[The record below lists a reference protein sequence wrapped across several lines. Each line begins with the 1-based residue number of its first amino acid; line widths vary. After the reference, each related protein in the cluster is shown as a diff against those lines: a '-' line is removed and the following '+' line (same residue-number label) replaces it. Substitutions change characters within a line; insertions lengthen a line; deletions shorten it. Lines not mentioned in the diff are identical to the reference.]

1 MLYLWLFIR
10 GYKPLYTLSTA
21 MRLRIFLLIFLM
33 QFVLLTVTA
42 QNNQFLFSH
51 LDIKAGLS
59 HNQVNCI
66 YKDKKGF
73 MWFGTLS
80 GLNKYDGYSFK
91 TFKHIDGDTTTL
103 DDDYIVSINPG
114 PENKLWIETRTGFNI
129 YDPATEKFSK
139 NLKDFMYK
147 IKVYDTYIL
156 AIKKDRF
163 GNFWFLE
170 HNKDQGIFKYDP
182 VKKETIKL
190 VHKDGDTT
198 SIYSNL
204 VTDLSVDSKGNIWIV
219 SSSGILERL
228 DPRSYKVNY
237 RLKLGQLPAA
247 LSTTYKIFIDKQ
259 DDIWTFVPSYSKGVF
274 FISLKNKIFKHL
286 LKSTGNINTDVIS
299 DVTQDFQ
306 NRMWIVTDHGGIN
319 LLNKRDFKTQYL
331 LNREDD
337 DKTVAQNSIICVY
350 VDDLG
355 IIWCGTYKHGI
366 SYYHQSI
373 IKFANYTHHLSDKN
387 SLPFS
392 DVNSFAEDKLG
403 NIWIGTNGGGL
414 IYWDRKADTFKQY
427 LHNAADKN
435 SLTNNV
441 IVKLFIDHEQK
452 LWIGT
457 YYGGLDC
464 FDGKAFKHYKHSDSN
479 ANSISEDRVC
489 AIAEDSEN
497 NLLVGTI
504 SAGLNILDKNRNVVA
519 VYRLEGDVSKSTIH
533 SNYISAVIEDR
544 HKNLWIVT
552 AYGLDLLLK
561 KNHRFLH
568 YLHDDNN
575 PNSLIN
581 NNTNNILEDTDGLI
595 WISTREGISIFDYK
609 TSKFTN
615 LNKLNGLPDNTVID
629 MQEYSRN
636 NIWVSTPNGLSSIFI
651 DRSSG
656 KLKFRFVNY
665 NETEGLQGREF
676 TENSSYKTR
685 EGELLFGGGNGF
697 NLFKPS
703 NIVTNKKQ
711 PDLIFTDFQVFNRS
725 LNVGEKVNSRVLLP
739 KSISVLKNLKLNYD
753 DNVFAIEFAALNYF
767 NPGKVKYQYKMV
779 GFDNDW
785 INADNKTR
793 KAPYTNL
800 DPGNYTFKVR
810 AGDNEGWNNK
820 ELTLNI
826 SISPPF
832 WKTTWAYILYVGLA
846 VGSLLYLRKRGI
858 EKLRAQFSIE
868 KEREEAQRMHEL
880 DLMKIKFFTNVSHE
894 FRTPLSLIMAPVDK
908 ILKQINE
915 PEVQRQ
921 LMLVNRNAKRLLNLV
936 NQLLDFRKMEYQELK
951 LHKMNGNIISFI
963 KELSFAFTDVADQK
977 NIRFVFDSEIESY
990 YTSFDHDKIER
1001 IMFNLLS
1008 NAYKFTHDGGQVSVL
1023 INLVDKGDENDDLL
1037 EIRVVDTGIGIAA
1050 DKLNRIFDPF
1060 FQNDLPGSMLNQ
1072 GSGIGLS
1079 ITKEFVKLHDG
1090 EIFVES
1096 EFNQGSCFTVLLP
1109 VSRLDNIVFTD
1120 TLLPFDHTNESL
1132 PHKAL
1137 QRNDLH
1143 KENRDGK
1150 KPTVLLVEDNED
1162 FRFYIKDN
1170 LKSAFNI
1177 IEAEN
1182 GKKGWQKALAQHPN
1196 VVVSDISMPEMN
1208 GIDLCLKIKND
1219 KRTSHIPVILLTALT
1234 GEDQQLK
1241 GLETGATD
1249 YLTKPFNF
1257 EILQSKIRNILSQQ
1271 ESMRKTYTKQVE
1283 VNPTEMHVDSP
1294 DELFIKKV
1302 LILIDSNISN
1312 PNFSVEE
1319 LSNEVFVSRYTLY
1332 KKILAMTG
1340 KTPNELVRSMRL
1352 KRAAQLLET
1361 GHLTISQICHKV
1373 GFKSQKYFVKM
1384 FKAEYNTIPSKYL
1397 EDAEEAEL

>member
-1 MLYLWLFIR
+1 MKLRAFLF
-10 GYKPLYTLSTA
+10 
-21 MRLRIFLLIFLM
+21 IFLM
-33 QFVLLTVTA
+33 QFSLHAVKA
-42 QNNQFLFSH
+42 QNTQFQFSH

-91 TFKHIDGDTTTL
+91 SFKHVAGDTTTL

-139 NLKDFMYK
+139 NLKNFMYK

-170 HNKDQGIFKYDP
+170 HNATQGIFKYDP
-182 VKKETIKL
+182 ITKETINL
-190 VHKDGDTT
+190 LHKQGDTT

-204 VTDLSVDSKGNIWIV
+204 VTDLSVDSKGNIWLI
-219 SSSGILERL
+219 SSAGVLERL
-228 DPRSYKVNY
+228 DPKSYKVNY
-237 RLKLGQLPAA
+237 RLKLEQLPAA

-259 DDIWTFVPSYSKGVF
+259 DDIWAFVPSYSKGVF
-274 FISLKNKIFKHL
+274 FISPKNKVIKHI
-286 LKSTGNINTDVIS
+286 LKATGSINTDVIS
-299 DVTQDFQ
+299 DVTQDDKS
-306 NRMWIVTDHGGIN
+306 RIWIATDHGGIN
-319 LLNKRDFKTQYL
+319 LLNKQDFTTQYL

-337 DKTVAQNSIICVY
+337 DKTIGQNSITCVY
-350 VDDLG
+350 VDDIG
-355 IIWCGTYKHGI
+355 IIWCGSYKRGI
-366 SYYHQSI
+366 SYYHQDI
-373 IKFANYTHHLSDKN
+373 IKFASYTHHLSDKN

-392 DVNSFAEDKLG
+392 DVNSFAEDKPG
-403 NIWIGTNGGGL
+403 NIWVGTNGGGL
-414 IYWDRKADTFKQY
+414 IYWDRKTGSFKQY
-427 LHNAADKN
+427 LHNVADKN

-441 IVKLFIDHEQK
+441 VVKLFIDHEQK

-464 FDGKAFKHYKHSDSN
+464 FDGKVFKHYRHNDAN
-479 ANSISEDRVC
+479 AKSISEDRVC
-489 AIAEDSEN
+489 AITEDSDH
-497 NLLVGTI
+497 NLLVGTL
-504 SAGLNILDKNRNVVA
+504 SAGLNVLDKNRNVVA
-519 VYRLEGDVSKSTIH
+519 IYRFDGDINERSIH
-533 SNYISAVIEDR
+533 SNYISSVIEDR
-544 HKNLWIVT
+544 RKNLWIVT
-552 AYGLDLLLK
+552 AYGLDLLVK
-561 KNHRFLH
+561 KDHRFLH
-568 YLHDDNN
+568 YLHDDKD

-581 NNTNNILEDTDGLI
+581 NNTNNILEDKDGLI

-609 TSKFTN
+609 TKKFTN
-615 LNKLNGLPDNTVID
+615 INKLDGLPDNTVID
-629 MQEYSRN
+629 MQEFSRN

-651 DRSSG
+651 DRSAG

-685 EGELLFGGGNGF
+685 AGELLFGGGNGF
-697 NLFKPS
+697 NIFKPS
-703 NIVTNKKQ
+703 NILNSTN
-711 PDLIFTDFQVFNRS
+711 PPNLVFTDLQIFNQS
-725 LNVGEKVNSRVLLP
+725 VKVDDKVNGSVIL
-739 KSISVLKNLKLNYD
+739 KQSIVDLKDLKLKYN

-767 NPGKVKYQYKMV
+767 NPDKTKYQYRMD
-779 GFDNDW
+779 GFDKRW
-785 INADNKTR
+785 INADNKVR
-793 KAPYTNL
+793 KATYTNL
-800 DPGNYTFKVR
+800 DPGGYVFRVR
-810 AGDNEGWNNK
+810 AGNNESWDGD

-826 SISPPF
+826 NISPPF
-832 WKTTWAYILYVGLA
+832 WKTTWAYILYTLLA
-846 VGSLLYLRKRGI
+846 VGSLLYLRRSGI
-858 EKLRAQFSIE
+858 QKIRSQFSIE

-908 ILKQINE
+908 ILKQIAE

-921 LMLVNRNAKRLLNLV
+921 LMMVNRNAKRLLNLV
-936 NQLLDFRKMEYQELK
+936 NQLLDFRKMEYHELK
-951 LHKMNGNIISFI
+951 LHKMNGDVIGFI
-963 KELSFAFTDVADQK
+963 KDLSFAFTDVADQK
-977 NIRFVFDSEIESY
+977 SIGFIFDSEIDTY

-1008 NAYKFTHDGGQVSVL
+1008 NAYKFTHEGGQVSVL
-1023 INLVDKGDENDDLL
+1023 INLIDKKDTGGHLL
-1037 EIRVVDTGIGIAA
+1037 EIRVIDTGIGIAA

-1079 ITKEFVKLHDG
+1079 ITKEFVKLHEG
-1090 EIFVES
+1090 EIYVES

-1109 VSRLDNIVFTD
+1109 LVQLDISVFTD
-1120 TLLPFDHTNESL
+1120 TLIPIDHPAELSPLYDLPKIDS
-1132 PHKAL
+1132 
-1137 QRNDLH
+1137 H

-1150 KPTVLLVEDNED
+1150 RPTVLLVEDNDD

-1170 LKSAFNI
+1170 LKSAFNV

-1196 VVVSDISMPEMN
+1196 LIVSDISMPEMN

-1283 VNPTEMHVDSP
+1283 VSPTEMHIDSP
-1294 DELFIKKV
+1294 DEQFMKKV

-1384 FKAEYNTIPSKYL
+1384 FKAEYNTIPSKYA
-1397 EDAEEAEL
+1397 EAAEEIES